1 MPTNMVDGYVRRDSN
16 VGSQEARE
24 QGLVLPDGLFMPSQA
39 FRNNVPQTEYT
50 LAELGVDLAASPFAP
65 EVHPVPES
73 SPAEVKVRPVEVDWR
88 AEAQD
93 NSDLSCVHITKMK
106 ARRPGAA
113 VRSSSQYLRLVSSS
127 ADAFSSR
134 IAIRVISGG
143 CPFPSLTILVMDEI
157 SLCRASTLVSM
168 RAKESL

>member
-73 SPAEVKVRPVEVDWR
+73 SPEEVKVRPVEVDWR

-93 NSDLSCVHITKMK
+93 NFNAIAGENTRFGEIKIVDNINNAVKEYWGLIVFGGLILT
-106 ARRPGAA
+106 AGIFIGRRG
-113 VRSSSQYLRLVSSS
+113 L
-127 ADAFSSR
+127 
-134 IAIRVISGG
+134 
-143 CPFPSLTILVMDEI
+143 
-157 SLCRASTLVSM
+157 
-168 RAKESL
+168 

>member
-73 SPAEVKVRPVEVDWR
+73 TPEEVKVRPVEVDWR

-93 NSDLSCVHITKMK
+93 NFNAIGDIKIVDTVNNAVKEYWGLIVFGGLILT
-106 ARRPGAA
+106 AGIFIGRRG
-113 VRSSSQYLRLVSSS
+113 L
-127 ADAFSSR
+127 
-134 IAIRVISGG
+134 
-143 CPFPSLTILVMDEI
+143 
-157 SLCRASTLVSM
+157 
-168 RAKESL
+168 

>member
-73 SPAEVKVRPVEVDWR
+73 SPEEVKVRPVEVDWR

-93 NSDLSCVHITKMK
+93 NFNAIAGENTRFGEIKIVDNINNAVKEYWGLIVFGGLILT
-106 ARRPGAA
+106 AGIFIGRR
-113 VRSSSQYLRLVSSS
+113 VR
-127 ADAFSSR
+127 
-134 IAIRVISGG
+134 
-143 CPFPSLTILVMDEI
+143 
-157 SLCRASTLVSM
+157 
-168 RAKESL
+168 

>member
-93 NSDLSCVHITKMK
+93 NSDSKPLMK
-106 ARRPGAA
+106 TGTLAEVEWINNINNAVKEYWGLIVVGGVILTAGIFIGRR
-113 VRSSSQYLRLVSSS
+113 VR
-127 ADAFSSR
+127 
-134 IAIRVISGG
+134 
-143 CPFPSLTILVMDEI
+143 
-157 SLCRASTLVSM
+157 
-168 RAKESL
+168 

>member
-24 QGLVLPDGLFMPSQA
+24 QGLVLPDGLFMP

-93 NSDLSCVHITKMK
+93 NSDSKPLMK
-106 ARRPGAA
+106 TGTLAEVEWINNINNAIKEYWGLIVVGGVILTAGIFIGRR
-113 VRSSSQYLRLVSSS
+113 VR
-127 ADAFSSR
+127 
-134 IAIRVISGG
+134 
-143 CPFPSLTILVMDEI
+143 
-157 SLCRASTLVSM
+157 
-168 RAKESL
+168 

>member
-93 NSDLSCVHITKMK
+93 NSDSKPLMK
-106 ARRPGAA
+106 TGTLAEVEWINNINNAIKEYWGLIVVGGVILTAGIFIGRR
-113 VRSSSQYLRLVSSS
+113 VR
-127 ADAFSSR
+127 
-134 IAIRVISGG
+134 
-143 CPFPSLTILVMDEI
+143 
-157 SLCRASTLVSM
+157 
-168 RAKESL
+168 

>member
-73 SPAEVKVRPVEVDWR
+73 SPEEVKVRPVEVDWR

-93 NSDLSCVHITKMK
+93 NSDSKPLMK
-106 ARRPGAA
+106 TGTLAEVEWINNINNAVKEYWGLIVVGGVILTAGIFIGRR
-113 VRSSSQYLRLVSSS
+113 VR
-127 ADAFSSR
+127 
-134 IAIRVISGG
+134 
-143 CPFPSLTILVMDEI
+143 
-157 SLCRASTLVSM
+157 
-168 RAKESL
+168 

>member
-39 FRNNVPQTEYT
+39 FRNNVPQTVYT

-93 NSDLSCVHITKMK
+93 NSDSKPLMK
-106 ARRPGAA
+106 TGTLAEVEWINNINNAIKEYWGLIVVGGVILTAGIFIGRR
-113 VRSSSQYLRLVSSS
+113 VR
-127 ADAFSSR
+127 
-134 IAIRVISGG
+134 
-143 CPFPSLTILVMDEI
+143 
-157 SLCRASTLVSM
+157 
-168 RAKESL
+168 